1 MVIVSLY
8 ALQKPSIKPSA
19 SAYPRFGPP
28 FGLTL
33 PSTSP
38 SPSAYRRFGRP
49 FGLTVPSTPPSP
61 SAKTFGFGLS
71 SLRSSEPVL
80 LRATLGKST
89 SSVERR
95 YNGSATLRID
105 RRNVIF
111 HICIFTGFPFI
122 RINTWTLKKDV

>member
-19 SAYPRFGPP
+19 SAYP
-28 FGLTL
+28 
-33 PSTSP
+33 
-38 SPSAYRRFGRP
+38 RFGRP

-80 LRATLGKST
+80 RLAALLCPRLASRETALIIPTTL
-89 SSVERR
+89 
-95 YNGSATLRID
+95 TLSL
-105 RRNVIF
+105 
-111 HICIFTGFPFI
+111 HILTGCNEIPW
-122 RINTWTLKKDV
+122 NT